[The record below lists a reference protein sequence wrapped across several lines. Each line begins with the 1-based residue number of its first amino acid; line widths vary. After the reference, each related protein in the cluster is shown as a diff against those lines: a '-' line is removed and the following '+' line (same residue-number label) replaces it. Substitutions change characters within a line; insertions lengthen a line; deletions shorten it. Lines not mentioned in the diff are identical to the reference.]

1 MRRIACIIIAALLVC
16 SCTLY
21 DSITKGDKV
30 AQIGRAVLY
39 KTDLEKVIPK
49 GIGAADS
56 TALAKQFIDSWA
68 IKQLM
73 LQKAEEQLPK
83 SERDVAQLL
92 EDYRTQ
98 LLVFRYENKYVEER
112 LDTIVPNSEREEYYN
127 LHPESFRGKNGVLRG
142 RYVKMQN
149 SSPNLQIMRK
159 LAKSREIDDIDALD
173 QLAYN
178 SAYKYSNFNENWVD
192 LNIVAKE
199 LGIPLDELQKKMSEK
214 VPVVEMADTVYTN
227 LLQVLEYVEPGEVT
241 PFEYNSE
248 KIKEIIISRRKQ
260 ELLSNLQ
267 RDILIDALNN
277 NKIKISDEDE
287 KDSR

>member
-127 LHPESFRGKNGVLRG
+127 LHPDSFRGKNGVLRG

-149 SSPNLQIMRK
+149 SSPNMQVMK
-159 LAKSREIDDIDALD
+159 
-173 QLAYN
+173 
-178 SAYKYSNFNENWVD
+178 
-192 LNIVAKE
+192 KE
-199 LGIPLDELQKKMSEK
+199 
-214 VPVVEMADTVYTN
+214 Y
-227 LLQVLEYVEPGEVT
+227 
-241 PFEYNSE
+241 
-248 KIKEIIISRRKQ
+248 
-260 ELLSNLQ
+260 
-267 RDILIDALNN
+267 
-277 NKIKISDEDE
+277 
-287 KDSR
+287 